1 MDVDFHFYRY
11 GNITP
16 YDLNRVILLNPVQG
30 CDYVNASWISN
41 NVFLQSL
48 PTFIAA
54 QGPLVQSLP
63 HFLQMI
69 LENKVSVV
77 VMLTEISEKGDASK
91 QWMRV

>member
-1 MDVDFHFYRY
+1 MDFNFYRY

-16 YDLNRVILLNPVQG
+16 YDLNRVILLNPFQG

-77 VMLTEISEKGDASK
+77 VMLTEISEKGDALK
-91 QWMRV
+91 LWMRI